1 MLEILLILHKK
12 KLTPLH
18 NTVGTRKKGKGK
30 GLETASEGQSLRG
43 KRETRCVSGCGS
55 LDGNSRN

>member
-12 KLTPLH
+12 KLMPLH

-43 KRETRCVSGCGS
+43 KRETRCIPGERVQ
-55 LDGNSRN
+55 

>member
-12 KLTPLH
+12 KLMPLH

-30 GLETASEGQSLRG
+30 GLETAASEGQSLRG
-43 KRETRCVSGCGS
+43 KRETRCIPAGERV
-55 LDGNSRN
+55 R